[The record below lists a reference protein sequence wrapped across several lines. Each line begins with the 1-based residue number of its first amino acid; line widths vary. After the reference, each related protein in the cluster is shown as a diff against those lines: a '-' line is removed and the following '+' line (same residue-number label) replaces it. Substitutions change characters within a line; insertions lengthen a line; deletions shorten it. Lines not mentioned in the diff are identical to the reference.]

1 MIHPLLKALRRGP
14 GLFISGTDT
23 GVGKTFVAC
32 RLAELGVTAGWRVGV
47 LKPAESGRGG
57 DAAALRR
64 AAGSRHPLALVRPY
78 AFKRPLAPAVAAAK
92 EGKRVR
98 LAVVK
103 AAYAAVAADSDWTLV
118 EGAGGLLVPYAPG
131 LDGAGLAKALGLPLL
146 LVARA
151 GLGTINHSLLSLE
164 AARARGLRVLGVLLN
179 GRARPG
185 DPSVASNAAQIRR
198 LGRVPV
204 WNSAPWGVKN
214 WSKWKIQD
222 NFAKGQAH

>member
-1 MIHPLLKALRRGP
+1 MSSVHPLIQALHRAP

-32 RLAELGVTAGWRVGV
+32 RLAELGRGAGLRMGV

-57 DAAALRR
+57 DAAALRQ
-64 AAGSRHPLALVRPY
+64 AAGSRHPLAWVRPY
-78 AFKRPLAPAVAAAK
+78 AFKRPLAPAVAAAE

-98 LAVVK
+98 LGVLK
-103 AAYAAVAADSDWTLV
+103 SAYARMASDSDWTLV

-131 LDGAGLAKALGLPLL
+131 LDGAGLAGALGLPAL

-164 AARARGLRVLGVLLN
+164 AARARGLRVLGIVLN
-179 GRARPG
+179 GPARPG
-185 DPSVASNAAQIRR
+185 DPSVATNAAQIRR
-198 LGRVPV
+198 LGHVPV
-204 WNSAPWGVKN
+204 WGPAPWGLTD
-214 WSKWKIQD
+214 WSKWKKQ
-222 NFAKGQAH
+222 NKFAK